1 MAHTSIPFYELLLAG
16 ELDIWDSKK
25 KAEIMEDYNSW
36 QDQLP
41 EKKLKILHKIA
52 LEYFFWFDHS

>member
-52 LEYFFWFDHS
+52 LEYFF